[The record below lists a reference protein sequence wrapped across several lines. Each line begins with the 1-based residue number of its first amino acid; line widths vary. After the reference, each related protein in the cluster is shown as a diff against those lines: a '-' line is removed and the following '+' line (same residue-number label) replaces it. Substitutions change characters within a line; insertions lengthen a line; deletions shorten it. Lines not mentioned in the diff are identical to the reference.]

1 MLAAAAPKGA
11 SEPRDI
17 NFPDLLICLHCDA
30 RTAAESAAGAAVAGR
45 LRQNPEN
52 GLASLSEI
60 CLPHLR
66 LLAGAL
72 GDNPTATKLLARE
85 ALSLRQIAE
94 DMRRYALKHD
104 VLRRCL
110 ESEEETNAA
119 QRALSISAGLRT
131 LNTPAPRQW
140 ARIRP
145 SSEGPAAT

>member
-1 MLAAAAPKGA
+1 MQLPHLGFTNRSRPLKARIGYAAVLDRWATRLLAAAAPKGA

-17 NFPDLLICLHCDA
+17 KFPDPLICLHCDA

-72 GDNPTATKLLARE
+72 GDNPTATK
-85 ALSLRQIAE
+85 S
-94 DMRRYALKHD
+94 
-104 VLRRCL
+104 
-110 ESEEETNAA
+110 
-119 QRALSISAGLRT
+119 
-131 LNTPAPRQW
+131 PAKP
-140 ARIRP
+140 
-145 SSEGPAAT
+145 